1 LKYKSNIN
9 MSKSIS
15 KKSTKSI
22 YREFATKDASK
33 RPKRAHSTRAT
44 KAAPASMPAAN
55 TTAMPAAAA
64 ATAMPAAAAATAMP
78 AAAAA
83 SAMSAGKIAVVRAK
97 PTNVK
102 EIKFEEL
109 CKLPTNSRICYMLK
123 STYKD
128 KATGQIKNV
137 KCRSAFLKYIKIIRP
152 KTGPVGISA
161 IVKSGKRDF
170 YLFSANVTLI
180 GLFDDTAIVRAKSL
194 SHAGVVDAAQYVF
207 GSNKNVEPRA
217 PLVDKKKIRRPKSL
231 I

>member
-22 YREFATKDASK
+22 YREFVTKDASK

-44 KAAPASMPAAN
+44 KAAPAAMPAAN
-55 TTAMPAAAA
+55 ITAMPAANIA
-64 ATAMPAAAAATAMP
+64 AMP

-83 SAMSAGKIAVVRAK
+83 SAMPAAAATAIGAGKIAVVRAK